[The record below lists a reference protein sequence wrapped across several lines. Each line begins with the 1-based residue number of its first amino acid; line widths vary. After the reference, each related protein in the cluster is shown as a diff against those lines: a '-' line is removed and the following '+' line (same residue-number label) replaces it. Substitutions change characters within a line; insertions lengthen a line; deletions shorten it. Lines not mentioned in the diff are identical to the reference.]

1 MTTLYI
7 VPGDDF
13 VYTATV
19 LDDDGDAYNLTGAT
33 LWFTVKRRKSDAD
46 TSAIAQL
53 YWISGG
59 ASSGITVATPATG
72 IAAIRIAAADTDEI
86 TQAAHSWDLQ
96 LKDAAGVVRTVDHGT
111 LVVLNRA
118 TAKVVAP

>member
-1 MTTLYI
+1 MTTLYL

-13 VYTATV
+13 IYTATV
-19 LDDDGDAYNLTGAT
+19 TDEAGDAYNLTGST

-46 TSAIAQL
+46 ASAIAQL

-72 IAAIRIAAADTDEI
+72 VAAVRIVAADTDEI

-96 LKDAAGVVRTVDHGT
+96 LKDAAGVVRTVDFGT

>member
-1 MTTLYI
+1 MTTLYL

-13 VYTATV
+13 LYTATV
-19 LDDDGDAYNLTGAT
+19 TDENGDAYSLAGST

-72 IAAIRIAAADTDEI
+72 IAAVRIVAASTTAI
-86 TQAAHSWDLQ
+86 VQAAHSWDLQ
-96 LKDAAGVVRTVDHGT
+96 LKDAAGVVRTVDFGT
-111 LVVLNRA
+111 LVVLSRA

>member
-1 MTTLYI
+1 MTTLYL

-13 VYTATV
+13 LYTATV

-46 TSAIAQL
+46 ASAIAQL
-53 YWISGG
+53 YWIDGG

-72 IAAIRIAAADTDEI
+72 IAAVRIVAASTTAI
-86 TQAAHSWDLQ
+86 VQAAHFWDLQ
-96 LKDAAGVVRTVDHGT
+96 LKDAAGVVRTVDFGT
-111 LVVLNRA
+111 LVVLSRA